1 MMKLKIS
8 KNAKLAMITGS
19 VCILLT
25 AFVLMD
31 AFLLPK
37 TFEIVE
43 NSSQKLNKPVNPA
56 VIMEYSYNDENIAIL
71 ISTVTEDDVVYH
83 IVDIRLSDVQYLQS
97 AFAKDIY
104 GKNVVETT
112 SQIAKNNQAILAF
125 NGDFYGS
132 RDDGL
137 IIRNGV
143 LYRDQPRQAPDNR
156 SLLINDQG
164 DFIFITEGAI
174 DGNSYLDKG
183 VVHSLFFGPVL
194 VEDGK
199 VSKIDTSISKTENP
213 RTAIGMIEPL
223 HYLLIVVDGRS
234 EQSKGMRLDTLAK
247 LFVKLGAVSAFN
259 LAGGGSSTLWFNGKI
274 INQPSVIDLFSDERA
289 ISDILFIGY

>member
-1 MMKLKIS
+1 MKFKIS
-8 KNAKLAMITGS
+8 KTTKLAMITGS
-19 VCILLT
+19 VCLLLT

-37 TFEIVE
+37 TFAIIE
-43 NSSQKLNKPVNPA
+43 NSSGKLIQPVNPA
-56 VIMEYSYNDENIAIL
+56 VIMEYSYNDENIAIS
-71 ISTVTEDDVVYH
+71 ISTITEDDVVYH
-83 IVDIRLSDVQYLQS
+83 IVDFRLSDVQYMQS

-104 GKNVVETT
+104 GRNIVETT

-132 RDDGL
+132 RDEGL
-137 IIRNGV
+137 IIRNKI
-143 LYRDQPRQAPDNR
+143 LYRDQPRSAPDNR
-156 SLLINDQG
+156 SLLINEQG
-164 DFIFITEGAI
+164 DFIFVTEGAA
-174 DGNSYLDKG
+174 DGSSYLTKG
-183 VVHSLFFGPVL
+183 VVHSLSFGPVL

-199 VSKIDTSISKTENP
+199 ISKINTRLAKTENP

-247 LFVKLGAVSAFN
+247 LFVKLGAVSAYN
-259 LAGGGSSTLWFNGKI
+259 LDGGGSSTLWFNGKI
-274 INQPSVIDLFSDERA
+274 INQPSVFNLFTDERA

>member
-1 MMKLKIS
+1 MKFNFS
-8 KNAKLAMITGS
+8 KTAKLAMITGS
-19 VCILLT
+19 VCILLS

-37 TFEIVE
+37 TYAIIE
-43 NSSQKLNKPVNPA
+43 NSAEPLSPPVNP
-56 VIMEYSYNDENIAIL
+56 VISEYSYNDENIAIS
-71 ISTVTEDDVVYH
+71 ISTITEDDVVYH
-83 IVDIRLSDVQYLQS
+83 IVDMRLSDVRYLQS

-104 GKNVVETT
+104 GKNIFEPT
-112 SQIAKNNQAILAF
+112 SQMAMNNQAILAF

-143 LYRDQPRQAPDNR
+143 FYRDQPRKAPDNR
-156 SLLINDQG
+156 SLLINNQG
-164 DFIFITEGAI
+164 DFIFVTEGAV
-174 DGNSYLDKG
+174 DGSSYLEKG
-183 VVHSLFFGPVL
+183 VVHSLSFGPVL

-199 VSKIDTSISKTENP
+199 VQKLNTQISKIENP

-234 EQSKGMRLDTLAK
+234 KQSEGMRLDTLAK
-247 LFVKLGAVSAFN
+247 LFVRLGAISAYN
-259 LAGGGSSTLWFNGKI
+259 LDGGGSSTLWYNGKI
-274 INQPSVIDLFSDERA
+274 INQPSVSGLFSDERS

>member
-1 MMKLKIS
+1 MKFKFS
-8 KNAKLAMITGS
+8 KTVKLAMITGS

-37 TFEIVE
+37 TFAIIE
-43 NSSQKLNKPVNPA
+43 NSSGKLNQPVNPA
-56 VIMEYSYNDENIAIL
+56 VIMEYSYNDDNITIS
-71 ISTVTEDDVVYH
+71 ISTITEDDVVYH
-83 IVDIRLSDVQYLQS
+83 IVDFRLSDVQYMQS

-104 GKNVVETT
+104 GKNIVETT

-132 RDDGL
+132 RDEGL
-137 IIRNGV
+137 IIRNRI
-143 LYRDQPRQAPDNR
+143 LYRDQPRSAPDNR
-156 SLLINDQG
+156 TLLIDEQG
-164 DFIFITEGAI
+164 DFIFVTEGAV
-174 DGNSYLDKG
+174 DGSSYLAKG
-183 VVHSLFFGPVL
+183 VVHSLSFGPVL
-194 VEDGK
+194 VEEGK
-199 VSKIDTSISKTENP
+199 VSKINTRLAETQNP

-234 EQSKGMRLDTLAK
+234 EQSKGMRLDALAK
-247 LFVKLGAVSAFN
+247 LFVKLGAVSAYN
-259 LAGGGSSTLWFNGKI
+259 LDGGGSSTLWFNGKI
-274 INQPSVIDLFSDERA
+274 INQPSVFDLFSDERA

>member
-1 MMKLKIS
+1 MKLKFS
-8 KNAKLAMITGS
+8 KTAKLAMITGS
-19 VCILLT
+19 VSILLS

-37 TFEIVE
+37 TYAIIE
-43 NSSQKLNKPVNPA
+43 NSEEQLTPPANPV
-56 VIMEYSYNDENIAIL
+56 VIMEYSYNDENIVIS
-71 ISTVTEDDVVYH
+71 ISTITEDDVVYH
-83 IVDIRLSDVQYLQS
+83 IVDMRLSDVRYLQS

-104 GKNVVETT
+104 GKNTFETT
-112 SQIAKNNQAILAF
+112 SKIAKNNQAILAF

-143 LYRDQPRQAPDNR
+143 LYRDQPRKAPDNR

-164 DFIFITEGAI
+164 DFIFVTEGTA
-174 DGNSYLDKG
+174 DGMTYVARG
-183 VVHSLFFGPVL
+183 AVHSLSFGPVL

-199 VSKIDTSISKTENP
+199 ILKLNTQISKIENP

-247 LFVKLGAVSAFN
+247 LFVRLGAVHAYN
-259 LAGGGSSTLWFNGKI
+259 LDGGGSSTLWYNGKV
-274 INQPSVIDLFSDERA
+274 INQPSVFGLFSDERA

>member
-1 MMKLKIS
+1 MMKLKFS
-8 KNAKLAMITGS
+8 KSAKLAMITGS

-97 AFAKDIY
+97 AFAKDTY

-112 SQIAKNNQAILAF
+112 SQIAEKNQAILAF

-143 LYRDQPRQAPDNR
+143 LYRDQPRKAPDNR
-156 SLLINDQG
+156 TLLINDQG
-164 DFIFITEGAI
+164 EFIFITEGAV

-183 VVHSLFFGPVL
+183 AVHSLFFGPVL

-199 VSKIDTSISKTENP
+199 VSKINTSVSKTENP

-274 INQPSVIDLFSDERA
+274 INQPSVFDLFSDERA

>member
-1 MMKLKIS
+1 MKLKFS
-8 KNAKLAMITGS
+8 KTAKLAMITGS
-19 VCILLT
+19 VSILLS

-37 TFEIVE
+37 TYAIIE
-43 NSSQKLNKPVNPA
+43 NSEEQLTPPANPA
-56 VIMEYSYNDENIAIL
+56 VIMEYSYNDENIMIS
-71 ISTVTEDDVVYH
+71 ISTITEDDVVYH
-83 IVDIRLSDVQYLQS
+83 IVDMRLSDVRYLQS

-104 GKNVVETT
+104 GKNTFETT
-112 SQIAKNNQAILAF
+112 SKIAKNNQAIIAF

-143 LYRDQPRQAPDNR
+143 LYRDQPRKAPDNR

-164 DFIFITEGAI
+164 DFIFVTEGTA
-174 DGNSYLDKG
+174 DGMTYVARG
-183 VVHSLFFGPVL
+183 AVHSLSFGPVL

-199 VSKIDTSISKTENP
+199 ILKLNTQISKIENP

-247 LFVKLGAVSAFN
+247 LFVRLGAVHAYN
-259 LAGGGSSTLWFNGKI
+259 LDGGGSSTLWYNGKV
-274 INQPSVIDLFSDERA
+274 INQPSVFGLFSDERA